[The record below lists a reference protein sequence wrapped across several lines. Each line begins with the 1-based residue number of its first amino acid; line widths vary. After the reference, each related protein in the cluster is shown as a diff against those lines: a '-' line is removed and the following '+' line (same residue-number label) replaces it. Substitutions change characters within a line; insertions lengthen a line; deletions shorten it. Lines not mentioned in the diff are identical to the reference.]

1 MSTLSVRDALAIAL
15 SDMEALSAV
24 ELRADL
30 EKHRHGSFAVAMRAA
45 REFLS
50 QWNLSRGYHF
60 IQTKFVFDS
69 ADEQY
74 SNTKVRSPIA
84 FECVVSAGNDNS
96 YALAA

>member
-15 SDMEALSAV
+15 NDMEALSASD
-24 ELRADL
+24 LRADL
-30 EKHRHGSFAVAMRAA
+30 ETHKHGAFAVAMRAA

-50 QWNLSRGYHF
+50 QWTLSRGYHF
-60 IQTKFVFDS
+60 IHTKFVFDN

-74 SNTKVRSPIA
+74 SNTKVHSPNA
-84 FECVVSAGNDNS
+84 FECASSAVNDNC